1 MATAT
6 RSIPGPRG
14 TSLTCGGR
22 WHDPALR
29 MLMNN
34 LDADIAR
41 RLDALHPGT
50 HPFASLDQDAGVF
63 AAGER
68 QGGRMPAAEERA
80 C

>member
-6 RSIPGPRG
+6 RTTRGPRG

-22 WHDPALR
+22 WQDAALR
-29 MLMNN
+29 TLMNT

-41 RLDALHPGT
+41 RLDDLQADT
-50 HPFASLDQDAGVF
+50 RPFASLCQEADVF
-63 AAGER
+63 AAVRREGF
-68 QGGRMPAAEERA
+68 RMPAGEARA

>member
-6 RSIPGPRG
+6 RTIRGPRG

-22 WHDPALR
+22 WQDAALR

-41 RLDALHPGT
+41 RLDDLHPDT
-50 HPFASLDQDAGVF
+50 RPFASPCQEAKVPAPVERAGL
-63 AAGER
+63 
-68 QGGRMPAAEERA
+68 RMPTGEARA

>member
-6 RSIPGPRG
+6 RTIRGPRG
-14 TSLTCGGR
+14 TSLTCGDRGQ
-22 WHDPALR
+22 DAALR

-41 RLDALHPGT
+41 RLKSLH
-50 HPFASLDQDAGVF
+50 HVKRLFASLCHEADVF
-63 AAGER
+63 AAVER
-68 QGGRMPAAEERA
+68 KGVRRPAGEERA